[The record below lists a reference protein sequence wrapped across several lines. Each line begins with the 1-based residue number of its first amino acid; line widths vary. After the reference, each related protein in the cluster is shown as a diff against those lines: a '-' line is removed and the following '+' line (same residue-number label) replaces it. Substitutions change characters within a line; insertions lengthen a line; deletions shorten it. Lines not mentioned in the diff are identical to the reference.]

1 MNENLIVNRDG
12 DSVTLTLNRPDKLNA
27 LSPEL
32 VEALV
37 QAIRQ
42 AHTDDAVRLIAFR
55 GMGRN
60 FCAGFDLGSL
70 DQETDASLL
79 LRLVRI
85 ETLLQLIAYSPCM
98 TVAYA
103 HGRNFGAGVD
113 LFAACKRRYATS
125 DTKFRMPGLLF
136 DLVLGTRRFA
146 ALVGNERA
154 REILQTVREIPA
166 DEANQIDLVSRV
178 TEQDDWTALFA
189 RDLKDAT
196 MLSPRAQESLYA
208 AVHPPTADV
217 DMAALVRS
225 AAEPGLRQRIEQYL
239 GR

>member
-1 MNENLIVNRDG
+1 MTDTLIVDQEG

-27 LSPEL
+27 LCPEL
-32 VEALV
+32 VEALIETI
-37 QAIRQ
+37 QL
-42 AHTDDAVRLIAFR
+42 AHANEHVRLIAFR

-60 FCAGFDLGSL
+60 FCAGFDLGNL
-70 DQETDASLL
+70 NQETDASLL

-85 ETLLQLIAYSPCM
+85 ETMLQLIAYSRCM

-103 HGRNFGAGVD
+103 HGKNFGAGVD

-125 DTKFRMPGLLF
+125 EAKFRMPGLLF
-136 DLVLGTRRFA
+136 DLVLGTRRFS
-146 ALVGNERA
+146 ALVGSERA

-166 DEANQIDLVSRV
+166 DEASQIGLVSRI
-178 TEQDDWTALFA
+178 TEQDDWTVMFA
-189 RDLKDAT
+189 RDMKEVG
-196 MLSPRAQESLYA
+196 MLSSRAQQCLYA
-208 AVHPPTADV
+208 AVHQSTADV

-225 AAEPGLRQRIEQYL
+225 AAEPGLRHRIEQYL

>member
-12 DSVTLTLNRPDKLNA
+12 ESVTLTLNRPDKLNA

-32 VEALV
+32 VEALIEV
-37 QAIRQ
+37 IQET
-42 AHTDDAVRLIAFR
+42 HTDDAVRLIVFR

-70 DQETDASLL
+70 EQETDASLL

-85 ETLLQLIAYSPCM
+85 ETLLQLIAYSPCL

-103 HGRNFGAGVD
+103 HGKNFGAGVD

-125 DTKFRMPGLLF
+125 DAKFRMPGLLF

-154 REILQTVREIPA
+154 REILQVVREFPA
-166 DEANQIDLVSRV
+166 DEAHQIGLVSRV
-178 TEQDDWTALFA
+178 TEQDDWTSHFA
-189 RDLKDAT
+189 RDLKEAT
-196 MLSPRAQESLYA
+196 MLSPRAQQSLYA
-208 AVHPPTADV
+208 AANQSTADV

-225 AAEPGLRQRIEQYL
+225 AAEPGLRRRIEQYL